1 MAPVTTDPTHPSPS
15 PPAWVADLVV
25 AVLVISVSFIPFPDN
40 PTRPVTPVMLG
51 VVGLAAVVMTVRR
64 RWPAIA
70 LATCIVLYGIASLHG
85 VTTQG
90 IALATAVAMY
100 SAAFQLRRK
109 WTLLVGAVSVSLVV
123 VFAIIAAIGNVADP
137 RVVQFVLM
145 VGLGAA
151 LGDATR
157 SRREYIAAATERAE
171 RAEQTREAEARRQVS
186 EERLRIAR
194 DLHDTVAH
202 QISVISLNAGVASS
216 VLSSNPEKAK
226 EALGTARKA
235 ARTVLGEIGDLLAWL
250 RTSEDEAEA
259 EAAARPQPGIG
270 QLDGLFAR
278 FRAAGLEL
286 TVVTEGDLSTVDEPA
301 STVAYRVIQE
311 GLTNAHRHGADHR
324 ATLTL
329 GVGQGRLTILV
340 TNPTRNDLTPPT
352 GLRLGGYGL
361 MGLRERVA
369 AVRGAVTVEAGPSE
383 YRLAVTIPLMKEISP

>member
-15 PPAWVADLVV
+15 PPPWVADLAVI
-25 AVLVISVSFIPFPDN
+25 VLVISISFVPFPDS

-51 VVGLAAVVMTVRR
+51 VVVLAAAVMTVRR
-64 RWPAIA
+64 RWPVVA
-70 LATCIVLYGIASLHG
+70 LTTCMVLYGTASLLG

-100 SAAFQLRRK
+100 SAAFRLLRK
-109 WTLLVGAVSVSLVV
+109 WTLLVGAVSVSLIV
-123 VFAIIAAIGNVADP
+123 VFTLIAAIGNVADP

-145 VGLGAA
+145 LGLGAA

-157 SRREYIAAATERAE
+157 SRREYISAAIERAE

-216 VLSSNPEKAK
+216 VLSSNPERAK
-226 EALGTARKA
+226 EALGTVRKA

-250 RTSEDEAEA
+250 RTSEDEVEA
-259 EAAARPQPGIG
+259 EAAVRPQPGLD

-286 TVVTEGDLSTVDEPA
+286 KVETEGDLGTVDGPV

-329 GVGQGRLTILV
+329 GVGHSRLTILV
-340 TNPTRNDLTPPT
+340 ANPTRSDSTPPT
-352 GLRLGGYGL
+352 GLRGGYGL
-361 MGLRERVA
+361 LGLRERVA
-369 AVRGAVTVEAGPSE
+369 AVRGTVTAEPASSE
-383 YRLAVTIPLMKEISP
+383 YRLAVTIPLTKEASR